1 LARFGLLFARGGRW
15 KDQQIIP
22 HGWVIE
28 STQPYSK
35 TDRGGGYGYMWWVGA
50 NGKFY
55 PEVTLPDGSF
65 AAHGYRGHKVLVVP
79 QWDLVI
85 VHRVDT
91 FEAEGSVSTANFGKL
106 VKLILNAKL
115 KEKN

>member
-1 LARFGLLFARGGRW
+1 
-15 KDQQIIP
+15 
-22 HGWVIE
+22 
-28 STQPYSK
+28 
-35 TDRGGGYGYMWWVGA
+35 MWWVGA

-91 FEAEGSVSTANFGKL
+91 FEAEGSVSTTNFGKL